1 MKFRKRRM
9 LIHDPGGGFA
19 EDNQAHHQRFLRE
32 HSGQEI
38 FLAHA
43 FVESACCRRGLP
55 NVTAIVGQ
63 AAWAHTG
70 CASACTL
77 TRILN
82 GRSAGG
88 DKSTRTPSVGTVL
101 MQRIGHRRS
110 KDIDLF
116 VPDPQ
121 YLGYLNP
128 RLSDVAERI
137 TADDEENAEF
147 IKLFLPAGEIDIV
160 VGIVLQTLARRVVS
174 ARYV

>member
-1 MKFRKRRM
+1 
-9 LIHDPGGGFA
+9 
-19 EDNQAHHQRFLRE
+19 
-32 HSGQEI
+32 
-38 FLAHA
+38 
-43 FVESACCRRGLP
+43 
-55 NVTAIVGQ
+55 
-63 AAWAHTG
+63 
-70 CASACTL
+70 
-77 TRILN
+77 
-82 GRSAGG
+82 
-88 DKSTRTPSVGTVL
+88 